1 MPHINVVVRTD
12 VFGPTANP
20 TTLCNTA
27 VAELREELQKRG
39 LPTDGLKADLVTRL
53 QARLDEEEF
62 GLAAAPEASAEAPAP
77 AAAAPAVE
85 AEAPAPAAAAP
96 VEEEKPAAAAKEA
109 EEPKEA
115 EKTEEAAAAA
125 EAPSAADAESFAAK
139 KAARAARFGI
149 PVVEVKGKPT
159 PNKGKKQGKGKN
171 RGGGGGRG
179 GDGTPGKR
187 KGGGGGGSAKK
198 KQKKQHQGGQKKPA
212 EKPLLPKEEIEKRLK
227 RAEKFGT
234 THGVDE
240 LKAMLRKH
248 RFNAGETS

>member
-1 MPHINVVVRTD
+1 MTD
-12 VFGPTANP
+12 VKKMK
-20 TTLCNTA
+20 

-62 GLAAAPEASAEAPAP
+62 GLVAAPEAAAAAEAEAPAAAEVEAPSPAPAAAAAKETPAEPKTQKEPEKAEEAADPAPAP
-77 AAAAPAVE
+77 AAAA
-85 AEAPAPAAAAP
+85 AAAAD
-96 VEEEKPAAAAKEA
+96 
-109 EEPKEA
+109 
-115 EKTEEAAAAA
+115 
-125 EAPSAADAESFAAK
+125 APSAVDAKKFADK
-139 KAARAARFGI
+139 KAARAERFGI

-179 GDGTPGKR
+179 DGTPGKR
-187 KGGGGGGSAKK
+187 KDGGGGGGGGGSAHK

-234 THGVDE
+234 THGIDE

-248 RFNAGETS
+248 RFNAGEGN